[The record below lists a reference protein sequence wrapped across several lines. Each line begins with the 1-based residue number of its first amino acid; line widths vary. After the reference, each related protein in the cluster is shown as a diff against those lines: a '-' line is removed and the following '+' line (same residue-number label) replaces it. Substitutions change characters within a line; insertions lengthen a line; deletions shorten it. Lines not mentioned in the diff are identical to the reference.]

1 MERTRVSDLPS
12 VPPER
17 VVQILC
23 RAPLGEALWR
33 AAANEA
39 LVELLAERVGQLEQQ
54 HVKE

>member
-1 MERTRVSDLPS
+1 MTDLPS

-23 RAPLGEALWR
+23 REPLGEALWR

-54 HVKE
+54 KES

>member
-1 MERTRVSDLPS
+1 VPESPS

-23 RAPLGEALWR
+23 REPLGEALWR

-39 LVELLAERVGQLEQQ
+39 VAQALAERVEQLEQQ
-54 HVKE
+54 HQVKE

>member
-1 MERTRVSDLPS
+1 MEPPS

-23 RAPLGEALWR
+23 RDPLGEALWR

-39 LVELLAERVGQLEQQ
+39 VAELLMQRVNELEQ
-54 HVKE
+54 KLEGS

>member
-1 MERTRVSDLPS
+1 MPELPA

-23 RAPLGEALWR
+23 REPLGEALWR

-39 LVELLAERVGQLEQQ
+39 LVELLADQLEQQ
-54 HVKE
+54 KES